1 MCALGGLV
9 KDNEKWKKYVE
20 ICSRNHR
27 KVSADLDAYISDV
40 IRNHDEGNDQFK
52 ITGWFDNYD
61 MRAVPMIMSQN
72 EKFTDFQNAVILQPL
87 DGFLCPI
94 PEMKARDACI
104 PFLLF
109 KHQYYFWISE
119 LF

>member
-20 ICSRNHR
+20 ICSRNNR

-52 ITGWFDNYD
+52 ISGWFDNYD

-72 EKFTDFQNAVILQPL
+72 DTFEDYFKNCDRPSFDSLKIKLGDLNQLVQKTIRPDTDNYYDHL
-87 DGFLCPI
+87 DI
-94 PEMKARDACI
+94 PM
-104 PFLLF
+104 
-109 KHQYYFWISE
+109 
-119 LF
+119 